1 MARTAFLSF
10 WIVVTPALAFAA
22 ATPKAPLQLDN
33 DSWGDLILYSPSQGT
48 FTNVYYDLGPSER
61 FVYIS
66 GQWPAGFTVTAAR
79 LNNDNRID
87 AFLYNPV
94 TGAYAFALNTGSG
107 YTLVN
112 GTWSPGWE
120 VQTADF
126 NKDGLH
132 DLLLYNPT
140 SGQWFQC
147 LNDRSSGFT
156 YTSGFWPTGRS
167 IVPGDFN
174 GDGRTDFFAYDAAG
188 GHWLQALT
196 NSSGS
201 GFSTDRTGTWSAGWQ
216 IQAVT
221 LNADDF
227 TDLFLY
233 NPTIGAW
240 VQCVST
246 NDASVFRYHAE
257 TWSPGWRIAPADFD
271 GNGINDFFL
280 YNDQTGI
287 WYECYTQA
295 GGSGIVGYI
304 RGTWSPG
311 WRLIITDFDGDGRT
325 DVFLYNPD
333 NGLRFQCLNTGDGLF
348 DYRGGVWATGLSIVG
363 NMDRIAVPPP
373 PPPPT
378 PTLTVTKIMAFGDSL
393 TFGSHSSRNF
403 YLFERNHAAY
413 PERLASLL
421 QARYPKQSMT
431 VVNAGLPGEMAFF
444 AAPRLESAIAANT
457 PDLVLLYEGTN
468 DINAGFTPSQIAASL
483 NALGRTALN
492 KGVKVRIAKLTPIGL
507 AYDPAGEANRLV
519 QSVNAQ
525 ITTVASTLG
534 IGAPVDLYATISRDS
549 SLLGADGLHP
559 SDAGYA
565 AIANAFFEAIVSAF
579 QILK

>member
-1 MARTAFLSF
+1 MRRTGLFLL
-10 WIVVTPALAFAA
+10 WIVVAPTLAVAA
-22 ATPKAPLQLDN
+22 STPKAPLQLDN
-33 DSWGDLILYSPSQGT
+33 DSWGDLILYSAAQGT

-61 FVYIS
+61 FVYVN
-66 GQWPAGFTVTAAR
+66 GQWPAGVTVTAAR
-79 LNNDNRID
+79 LNNDNRAD

-107 YTLVN
+107 YLLVN
-112 GTWSPGWE
+112 GSWSPGWE
-120 VQTADF
+120 VQPADF
-126 NKDGLH
+126 NTDGLH

-147 LNDRSSGFT
+147 VNDGGSGFT
-156 YTSGFWPTGRS
+156 YTSGFWPAGRA

-188 GHWLQALT
+188 GRWLQALA
-196 NSSGS
+196 NVSGG

-221 LNADDF
+221 LNADDL

-233 NPTIGAW
+233 NAATGAW
-240 VQCVST
+240 VQSVST
-246 NDASVFRYHAE
+246 NDASVFRYY
-257 TWSPGWRIAPADFD
+257 TDMWSPGWRVAPADFD

-280 YNDQTGI
+280 YNDQTGV
-287 WYECYTQA
+287 WFECYTQA
-295 GGSGIVGYI
+295 GGTGIGGYV

-311 WRLIITDFDGDGRT
+311 WRLVITDFDGDGRT

-348 DYRGGVWATGLSIVG
+348 EYRGGVWATGLSIVG
-363 NMDRIAVPPP
+363 NMDRITVPPP
-373 PPPPT
+373 PP
-378 PTLTVTKIMAFGDSL
+378 PTLTVTKILAFGDSL

-403 YLFERNHAAY
+403 YLFERNHVAY
-413 PERLASLL
+413 PEQLASLL
-421 QARYPKQSMT
+421 QARYPKQT
-431 VVNAGLPGEMAFF
+431 IAVVNAGRPGELAVF
-444 AAPRLESAIAANT
+444 ARPRLESAIAANRS
-457 PDLVLLYEGTN
+457 DLVLLFEGTN
-468 DINAGFTPSQIAASL
+468 DINAGFTPSQIAATL
-483 NALGRTALN
+483 NDLARTVLN
-492 KGVKVRIAKLTPIGL
+492 KGVRVRLAKLTPIGL
-507 AYDPAGEANRLV
+507 AYDPTGETNRLV

-534 IGAPVDLYATISRDS
+534 IGTPVDLYATISRDS

-565 AIANAFFEAIVSAF
+565 AMATAFLDAIVSAF
-579 QILK
+579 QIPK